1 MKSCFKLQFLTAFLG
16 NLFEHYDLALY
27 SLLTPFFASI
37 FFSDQNQISALIM
50 TFGIIPL
57 GMLARPVGAIFFGY
71 IGDNFGRGRAL
82 FISLF
87 GLGIV
92 SGLLAFT
99 PTYQQA
105 GWMAPFLLLFGR
117 VLQNFFGIGENL
129 GGAIY
134 LLEQSSEKHQDF
146 ISSLYGSSTVAG
158 FLLASLGVSV
168 LSYHHSIENGWRYL
182 YLMGFFTAVFGII
195 LRKIV
200 LPLKTIPN
208 QTIVISKASWMKNIL
223 ALYWDYRSE
232 ILLIALVAGF
242 SYATYSISLVF
253 FNGFIPL
260 ISNVSRE
267 QMLTLNSFLLVFD
280 LVSLPL
286 FGFLSDRISRQ
297 KMMLASAFCTVVTAI
312 PFFAL
317 LEMASLPAIIIVRM
331 TIVLFGVWFTAPFH
345 LWVKSWHLSS
355 HRYSI
360 ISFGYALGLQSEEG
374 RQLLFPYGFISRQIW
389 PGQPLAIGWFWHLL
403 QVWL

>member
-1 MKSCFKLQFLTAFLG
+1 MFPDCLHLR
-16 NLFEHYDLALY
+16 
-27 SLLTPFFASI
+27 LLINRQVGWRFFAFIWKGSAE
-37 FFSDQNQISALIM
+37 FFW
-50 TFGIIPL
+50 
-57 GMLARPVGAIFFGY
+57 
-71 IGDNFGRGRAL
+71 
-82 FISLF
+82 
-87 GLGIV
+87 IV
-92 SGLLAFT
+92 
-99 PTYQQA
+99 
-105 GWMAPFLLLFGR
+105 
-117 VLQNFFGIGENL
+117 ENL

-280 LVSLPL
+280 LVSTALWFSFRQNFQTENDARIRILHGCYSHSL
-286 FGFLSDRISRQ
+286 FC
-297 KMMLASAFCTVVTAI
+297 SA
-312 PFFAL
+312 
-317 LEMASLPAIIIVRM
+317 
-331 TIVLFGVWFTAPFH
+331 
-345 LWVKSWHLSS
+345 
-355 HRYSI
+355 
-360 ISFGYALGLQSEEG
+360 
-374 RQLLFPYGFISRQIW
+374 
-389 PGQPLAIGWFWHLL
+389 
-403 QVWL
+403 